1 MSTPNLSIPS
11 VVGSAGSSVNPQLIN
26 PVPPSDSSLFG
37 GGYDAVNVILGGQ
50 NNVIKNS
57 RSCSVIQGFN
67 NRIEDKINSHIIGIN
82 TLALKDHAFYVGCIN
97 GLFNTGDIV
106 AFTSSDKNLKD
117 NIISID
123 KPLDKILSLD
133 AVEFDW
139 NDKQETYSGHDI
151 GLIAQQVERVAP
163 EIVMTREN
171 GFKAVKY
178 DRITALLVGAIKEQQ
193 KKIDSLEDR
202 LSKLEAKINCS

>member
-11 VVGSAGSSVNPQLIN
+11 VIGSGGSFDTPEIVN
-26 PVPPSDSSLFG
+26 PVPPSDSTLFG

-50 NNVIKNS
+50 NNTIKDS
-57 RSCSVIQGFN
+57 RSCSIIQGFN

-82 TLALKDHAFYVGCIN
+82 TLASKNHAFYVGCIN
-97 GLFNTGDIV
+97 GLYNTGDII

-151 GLIAQQVERVAP
+151 GLIAQQVEKIAP
-163 EIVMTREN
+163 EIVATREN

-193 KKIDSLEDR
+193 EKIKCLEER
-202 LSKLEAKINCS
+202 LSKLEAKVNC